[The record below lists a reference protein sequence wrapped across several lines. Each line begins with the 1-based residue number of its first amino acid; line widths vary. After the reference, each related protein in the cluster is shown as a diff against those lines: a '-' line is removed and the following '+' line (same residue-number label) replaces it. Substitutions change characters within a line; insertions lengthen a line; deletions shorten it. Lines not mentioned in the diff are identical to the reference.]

1 MNEGLQILLFDIL
14 FQRLHDKNTKFCTKN
29 QVLSFWWL
37 ALKTTFLAKNS
48 YESKVKY

>member
-1 MNEGLQILLFDIL
+1 MNEGLQILLFDIY
-14 FQRLHDKNTKFCTKN
+14 FKDYMTRTQNSVQKIKFYH
-29 QVLSFWWL
+29 FWWL